1 MHHLITKKLRQI
13 MGSPDLS
20 SLIPH
25 CDCKYDSCL
34 LCLFFKQMKV
44 IVFSLPTSK
53 VGITIETFGD
63 LGRRNLALEI
73 AS

>member
-1 MHHLITKKLRQI
+1 MHHLITKTLRQF

-20 SLIPH
+20 SLIPR

-34 LCLFFKQMKV
+34 LCQFSRQMKV

-53 VGITIETFGD
+53 VRITIETFG
-63 LGRRNLALEI
+63 GAGKKKPCFGEC
-73 AS
+73 